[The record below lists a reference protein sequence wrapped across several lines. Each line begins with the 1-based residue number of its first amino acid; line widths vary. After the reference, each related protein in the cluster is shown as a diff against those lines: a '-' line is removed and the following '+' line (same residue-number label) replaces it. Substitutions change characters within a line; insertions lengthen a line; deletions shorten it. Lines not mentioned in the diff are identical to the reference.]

1 MTHYSGTVIEAQA
14 DWLTCSAHGDETSER
29 LEDYARHLLEVE
41 VSKGNHRAPW
51 HSMGYAGQHSGQ
63 IDWGRRDGHSVI
75 FRASGQSATDVLDE
89 ALSLADHVTRLDLA
103 LTWRAEPVDPLLGAN
118 AYSLAELFFREHPRA
133 AVPSQKR
140 DALGGC
146 TTYLGDR
153 RSPYYAR
160 IYNKEAERLSRQ
172 DERTA
177 EHYRA
182 CWRYEVEAHDD
193 RAMALATALAD
204 HDERSPWIQQWL
216 YEWFTKRGVP
226 PAFPETGADALVPG
240 FHRRTDDETRLRHL
254 ARNVAPTVA
263 RLRANGQHD
272 RTLRALGLAPEEELL
287 RELQGLTSLPWP
299 TMGRSGPRVTRQGGE
314 PNGQDQVRGVHELR
328 ADAPAP
334 DVSPE
339 GH

>member
-1 MTHYSGTVIEAQA
+1 MSDYSGTVIEAQA
-14 DWLTCSAHGDETSER
+14 DWLTCSAHGDEMSGR
-29 LEDYARHLLEVE
+29 LEDYARHELEVE
-41 VSKGNHRAPW
+41 RKQGNTLGPW
-51 HSMGYAGQHSGQ
+51 RSMGYNGFHCGQ

-75 FRASGQSATDVLDE
+75 FRASGQKATDVLDQ
-89 ALSLADHVTRLDLA
+89 ALSLADHVTRLDVA
-103 LTWRAEPVDPLLGAN
+103 VTWRAEPADPLLGAN
-118 AYSLAELFFREHPRA
+118 AYSLAELFFQAHPRA

-160 IYNKEAERLSRQ
+160 VYNKEAERASVDDKEMR
-172 DERTA
+172 D
-177 EHYRA
+177 HYRG
-182 CWRYEVEAHDD
+182 CWRYEVEAHDE
-193 RAMALATALAD
+193 RAMALATALTD
-204 HDERSPWIQQWL
+204 HDERPPWIQQWL

-226 PAFPETGADALVPG
+226 PAFPESGADSLVRG

-287 RELQGLTSLPWP
+287 RQLEALRSVPWP
-299 TMGRSGPRVTRQGGE
+299 TMGVSGPRVARKEGE
-314 PNGQDQVRGVHELR
+314 PNG
-328 ADAPAP
+328 A
-334 DVSPE
+334 
-339 GH
+339 